1 MIGLGSLACEIPP
14 PFPTLNDYCSPLLCM
29 PFSLLPICFDVERMW
44 EGEETKKLAQWGF
57 LAPTETGTRQ
67 KLSTK
72 NELSRN
78 YRRKLGYRRELSTN
92 FEGKR
97 GILNNFENSKNM
109 GVFAHESYR
118 RILKENEG
126 KRRKLHF
133 QCPGACL
140 PDIQCLGAGPA
151 PTQRHSPRHQI
162 VVALDFL
169 RLPGAHCLARTSG
182 LRY

>member
-1 MIGLGSLACEIPP
+1 MIIPLHFFACPSLYSALVSAWRE
-14 PFPTLNDYCSPLLCM
+14 
-29 PFSLLPICFDVERMW
+29 MW

-57 LAPTETGTRQ
+57 LVPTETDARQ

-78 YRRKLGYRRELSTN
+78 YRRELGYRRELSTN

-97 GILNNFENSKNM
+97 RILTNFENSKNM

-140 PDIQCLGAGPA
+140 PDIQCLGARPA
-151 PTQRHSPRHQI
+151 PSPRHP
-162 VVALDFL
+162 L
-169 RLPGAHCLARTSG
+169 RH
-182 LRY
+182 